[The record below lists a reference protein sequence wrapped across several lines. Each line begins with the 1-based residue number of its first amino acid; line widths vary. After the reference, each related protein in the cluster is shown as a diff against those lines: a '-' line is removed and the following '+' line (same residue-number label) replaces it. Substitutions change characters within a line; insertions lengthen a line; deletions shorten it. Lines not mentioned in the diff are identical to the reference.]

1 MSTMSNFSK
10 KARSIFYI
18 VLISGLLSLTS
29 FVIEFIWNNTFIKL
43 LGVPQITFLESVGI
57 VAFVYVIYFGI
68 KFGQDCQDDEVIEEN
83 ETKRHTT
90 DNFTY
95 SPSPKSKLNSEIIN
109 NLPQTEKQEIL
120 EFVSRC
126 CGIPSAE
133 GPDHSSFRRRIEHIK
148 G

>member
-1 MSTMSNFSK
+1 MSTKSHFNK

-29 FVIEFIWNNTFIKL
+29 FVIEFVWNHTFIKL
-43 LGVPQITFLESVGI
+43 FGVPPITFLESVGI

-68 KFGQDCQDDEVIEEN
+68 KFGEDCQDDEITEEN
-83 ETKRHTT
+83 ETKRHAT

-95 SPSPKSKLNSEIIN
+95 TTASSSRLNPEIIN
-109 NLPQTEKQEIL
+109 SLPQTEKQEIL
-120 EFVSRC
+120 QFVSKC

>member
-1 MSTMSNFSK
+1 MSNFSK

-29 FVIEFIWNNTFIKL
+29 FVIEFIWNHTFIKL
-43 LGVPQITFLESVGI
+43 FGVPTISFLESVGI
-57 VAFVYVIYFGI
+57 VAFVYVVYFGI
-68 KFGQDCQDDEVIEEN
+68 KFGEDCQNDEDN
-83 ETKRHTT
+83 EVYESKRHTN

-95 SPSPKSKLNSEIIN
+95 SSSKTSTLNSEIIN
-109 NLPQTEKQEIL
+109 KLPQTEKKEIL
-120 EFVSRC
+120 HFVSRC
-126 CGIPSAE
+126 CGMPTPD